1 MGTGLR
7 APSLAEGDLLGPA
20 ARLSARAAAVARAAA
35 LAGRSERPGEN
46 GQFLAEIAEGLER
59 LERLINDRAAT
70 SAAVIL
76 IALGL
81 FAALT
86 WRRRV
91 RN

>member
-1 MGTGLR
+1 M
-7 APSLAEGDLLGPA
+7 
-20 ARLSARAAAVARAAA
+20 
-35 LAGRSERPGEN
+35 AGRSERPGEN
-46 GQFLAEIAEGLER
+46 GQLLAEIAEGLER

-86 WRRRV
+86 
-91 RN
+91 